1 MRREGPSRADLLLA
15 GVLTV
20 FGVVSVLATGPG
32 PGTGIEHDAGALAVA
47 FGLLSTAPIAL
58 RRRSPFG
65 VLLATGVG
73 IVLASA
79 WGYPV
84 AAAGLGTV
92 LATTSAA
99 YVTSRRGAVVAGATS
114 VVVVAGATGLAF
126 GGEDGAVVQLT
137 TTVVVIVLA
146 TVVGD
151 VLRTLRDRNVELETL
166 RDAAAREAVAQ
177 DRVRIARDVHDVVGH
192 VLAGITLQARA
203 GRRLVDRDPARTADV
218 LRVID
223 ELATGALGDTRE
235 AVGRIR
241 DPAPSF
247 EPDHQPRLR
256 DLDGLVERLQTGDL
270 TVELR
275 RQPDLGHVP
284 AAVQSSAYRI
294 AQEALSNVVKHARP
308 GTAVVTVGRA
318 GGVLELEVHDDGHR
332 APADDG
338 RGHGLHGMRERAALS
353 GGSLAA
359 GPDAAGGW
367 TVSARLPV
375 EGWRA

>member
-1 MRREGPSRADLLLA
+1 MRRKGPSRADVLLA

-20 FGVVSVLATGPG
+20 FGLVSVLATGPG
-32 PGTGIEHDAGALAVA
+32 PGTGIEHDADALAVA
-47 FGLLSTAPIAL
+47 FGVLSTAPIAL

-65 VLLATGVG
+65 VLLTTGAG

-99 YVTSRRGAVVAGATS
+99 YLTSRRGAVLAGGTS
-114 VVVVAGATGLAF
+114 VVVVAGATSLAF
-126 GGEDGAVVQLT
+126 GGQEDALVQMT

-151 VLRTLRDRNVELETL
+151 VLRALRDRNRELEML

-223 ELATGALGDTRE
+223 ELATRALADTRE

-241 DPAPSF
+241 DPDPYF
-247 EPDHQPRLR
+247 EPNRQPRLR
-256 DLDGLVERLQTGDL
+256 DLDELVERLQTGDL
-270 TVELR
+270 TVQLR
-275 RQPDLGHVP
+275 RQPDLGRVP

-308 GTAVVTVGRA
+308 GTAVVTVART

-338 RGHGLHGMRERAALS
+338 RGHGLRGMRERAALS

-359 GPDAAGGW
+359 GPDPAGGW

-375 EGWRA
+375 EEWRA